1 MGERG
6 PAPIPMKL
14 AQLHGNPGKQKK
26 DSTRRN
32 GGVQQKDIMQN
43 NGAKQGF
50 IEVKDDAAERK
61 KLLTPPAYL
70 DKYAKAEWKRLAPKL
85 IDAGVL
91 TSADTAVFAGYC
103 QSYGVFVTA
112 SKAIKARGDGSQ
124 DPTLVFETD
133 KGYEMQIPEL
143 SIAANA
149 KKQMLVF
156 AKEFGLTPTSRI
168 TADEP
173 ENEEGASIMD
183 FIKNKKNA

>member
-6 PAPIPMKL
+6 PAPIPAKL

-26 DSTRRN
+26 STN
-32 GGVQQKDIMQN
+32 QKLV
-43 NGAKQGF
+43 
-50 IEVKDDAAERK
+50 EVKDSDEEK
-61 KLLTPPAYL
+61 EKLLLPPAYL

-85 IDAGVL
+85 IKAGVL
-91 TSADTAVFAGYC
+91 TSADTAAFAGYC
-103 QSYGVFVTA
+103 SSFGIFVTA
-112 SKAIKARGDGSQ
+112 SKAIKARGDASS
-124 DPTLVFETD
+124 DPKLVFETD

-143 SIAANA
+143 AIAANA
-149 KKQMLVF
+149 KKQMLTF

-173 ENEEGASIMD
+173 ENEQNASIMD